1 VDPWVGD
8 QVGLEL
14 GEIDVEGTIEPER
27 GGDGGD
33 DLTDEP
39 VEVGVGWSLD
49 VEVPSAD
56 VVDGFVVDHKGT
68 VGVFEGGVRGQD
80 GVVWFNDGC
89 RDLRSW
95 VDSKLKLGFLSVVN
109 RKPLHQKGSETRT
122 STATKRVEEEE
133 TLKTGTLIGEFSD
146 PVEHQIDEFF
156 SDGVVATSVVVGGI
170 FFTGDQ
176 LLWVKQLPVGS
187 GSHLVDDGWL
197 QINENSPWHVFAGT
211 SFREKGI
218 EGVITTADSLI
229 GRHLAVWLDAVL
241 EAVELPASITD
252 LGTGLTDVDRDDF
265 THDKRVKV
273 FSLVVRVCVDA
284 FEISLQLSE
293 KIF

>member
-1 VDPWVGD
+1 MGY
-8 QVGLEL
+8 L
-14 GEIDVEGTIEPER
+14 
-27 GGDGGD
+27 
-33 DLTDEP
+33 
-39 VEVGVGWSLD
+39 
-49 VEVPSAD
+49 
-56 VVDGFVVDHKGT
+56 H
-68 VGVFEGGVRGQD
+68 
-80 GVVWFNDGC
+80 GVVWLNDSG

-95 VDSKLKLGFLSVVN
+95 VNSKLKFGFLSIVD
-109 RKPLHQKGSETRT
+109 RKPFHQERSETRT
-122 STATKRVEEEE
+122 STTTKRVEEEE
-133 TLKTGTLIGEFSD
+133 TLKTGALIGEFSD
-146 PVEHQIDEFF
+146 PVEDQIDEFF

-176 LLWVKQLPVGS
+176 LLWVEQLPVGS
-187 GSHLVDDGWL
+187 GPHLVDDSWL
-197 QINENSPWHVFAGT
+197 QINKDSPWHVFAGT
-211 SFREKGI
+211 SFREKGV
-218 EGVITTADSLI
+218 EGVVTTADGLI
-229 GRHLAVWLDAVL
+229 GRHLTVWLDAVL